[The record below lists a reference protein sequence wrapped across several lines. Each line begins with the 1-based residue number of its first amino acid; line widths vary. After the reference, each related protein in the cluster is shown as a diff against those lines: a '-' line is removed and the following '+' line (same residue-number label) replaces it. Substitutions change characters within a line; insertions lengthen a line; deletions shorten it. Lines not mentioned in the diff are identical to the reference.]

1 MKNNRLMLCGIL
13 APIVYVVTVLLGGIL
28 SPGYNHIAQPV
39 SDLIA
44 AGSPNKSILDLLFAL
59 YNLLVIAFSI
69 GLVQYVRSDQQN
81 RRRVMGT
88 VGAFFLLAQG
98 IFGLLTLFFP
108 EDMGGMSAGISRTGM
123 MHIVFAGLSS
133 ITTMF
138 TILLMG
144 FWFQTSAHWQKYG
157 RYSFIS
163 VGVVLVS
170 GGLAAASVATGSSY
184 GGLVERI
191 TIGGFLQ
198 WLFVISLA
206 LYSFDEV
213 LHPLPGI

>member
-1 MKNNRLMLCGIL
+1 MKQGNEKQPFNAVWDSGANRLRFHRYFGG
-13 APIVYVVTVLLGGIL
+13 LLN
-28 SPGYNHIAQPV
+28 PGYSHIAQPV

-44 AGSPNKSILDLLFAL
+44 AGAPNKPILDLLFAL

-81 RRRVMGT
+81 RRKVVGT

-108 EDMGGMSAGISRTGM
+108 EDLGGMSAGISRTGM

-133 ITTMF
+133 ITTML

-144 FWFQTSAHWQKYG
+144 FWFKTSVHWQKYG

-163 VGVVLVS
+163 VRVVLVS
-170 GGLAAASVATGSSY
+170 GGY
-184 GGLVERI
+184 GCGQHRHRW
-191 TIGGFLQ
+191 F
-198 WLFVISLA
+198 FRRA
-206 LYSFDEV
+206 C
-213 LHPLPGI
+213 